1 MKRKQRKKLEIEETA
16 RRKKA
21 EKKKTEKIEEEEE
34 EKTHSVRLLNGI
46 TKGINGYTITDQQCE
61 RTLSEK
67 KRENGFLERERSE
80 ERENSDLRKKP
91 CEFHRRRKRNEGE
104 ETKEIILNFLY

>member
-1 MKRKQRKKLEIEETA
+1 MKKPREEKKQK
-16 RRKKA
+16 
-21 EKKKTEKIEEEEE
+21 KKKTEKIEEEEE
-34 EKTHSVRLLNGI
+34 EETHSVRLLNGI
-46 TKGINGYTITDQQCE
+46 TKGINVYTITDQQCE

-104 ETKEIILNFLY
+104 ETKEIILNFMY